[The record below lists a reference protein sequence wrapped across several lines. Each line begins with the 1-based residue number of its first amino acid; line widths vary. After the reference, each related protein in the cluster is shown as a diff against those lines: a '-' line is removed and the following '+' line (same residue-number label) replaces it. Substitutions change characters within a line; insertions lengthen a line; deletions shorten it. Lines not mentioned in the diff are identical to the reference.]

1 MIELPVPD
9 GPEPHAAVQR
19 GRPPGGPAAAQS
31 RKAPLERRRAV
42 PLVLLGDD
50 LEDQR
55 DLYRQYLEF
64 AGFRVETARDG
75 FDALDTAT
83 RVKPDI
89 VVMDLAMPGMD
100 GFEAT
105 ERLKRLEATRGVP
118 VIALTAHAQ
127 LPTGWALSAGCAA
140 VLRKPCYPHDLA
152 SQIASVLG
160 TAGGGPP
167 PTSPVS

>member
-1 MIELPVPD
+1 MAVAVP
-9 GPEPHAAVQR
+9 PERQDASR
-19 GRPPGGPAAAQS
+19 RRRPEKDTVGDARLADT
-31 RKAPLERRRAV
+31 RFERRRTA
-42 PLVLLGDD
+42 PLVLLVDD

-75 FDALDTAT
+75 FEAVARAP
-83 RVKPDI
+83 RVRPDV

-105 ERLKRLEATRGVP
+105 ERLKRLEATRRVP

-127 LPTGWALSAGCAA
+127 LPSEWALSAGCAS

-152 SQIASVLG
+152 MQIAAALG
-160 TAGGGPP
+160 NAGGGAPP
-167 PTSPVS
+167 AAPP